1 MVSSLPYFF
10 VISLLGSGENR
21 FVGFHRKL
29 ALGVFL
35 EQLID
40 YLCFCSSC
48 LCILHDFSNM
58 VRNGSCICHSL
69 PFSCLAELPVAVIF
83 ITAIIFR
90 FVFII
95 IYIRPLF
102 IFVLQL
108 FLVMAPFSRTVKSSI
123 GSWVLTLRNFG
134 LSSRPLFTPPCAYR
148 LSICCSDSAF
158 QRLCFFWTNLAVPL
172 RPDKTIF

>member
-48 LCILHDFSNM
+48 LCIPHDFSNM
-58 VRNGSCICHSL
+58 ARNGSCICHSL
-69 PFSCLAELPVAVIF
+69 PFSCLAELPVAVTF

-90 FVFII
+90 LIFII
-95 IYIRPLF
+95 ILCPPLDLVSKGLFLFFGLF
-102 IFVLQL
+102 IFSLLLLLLLLVL
-108 FLVMAPFSRTVKSSI
+108 VRTALLYLWLLALALPLPCKLASS
-123 GSWVLTLRNFG
+123 
-134 LSSRPLFTPPCAYR
+134 
-148 LSICCSDSAF
+148 
-158 QRLCFFWTNLAVPL
+158 
-172 RPDKTIF
+172 